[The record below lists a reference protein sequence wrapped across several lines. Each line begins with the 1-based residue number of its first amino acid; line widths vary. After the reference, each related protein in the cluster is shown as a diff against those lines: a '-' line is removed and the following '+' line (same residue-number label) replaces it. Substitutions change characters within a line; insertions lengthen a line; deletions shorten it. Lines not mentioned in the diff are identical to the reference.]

1 MDVTIAGVT
10 DKVPTCY
17 KGYGSTTLL
26 FMNQK
31 GFESLWADG
40 KSGNELKPGMRH
52 IRHMWLQKMQMNIRI
67 H

>member
-10 DKVPTCY
+10 DKVPI
-17 KGYGSTTLL
+17 GYEGYSNNTLYTLL

-40 KSGNELKPGMRH
+40 KSGNELKPGYATYSAYVVA
-52 IRHMWLQKMQMNIRI
+52 
-67 H
+67 